1 MKSKLV
7 LAATLLL
14 IFSSPGN
21 AAECM
26 GVTYPEDAA
35 VGETKL
41 TLNGLGL
48 REATAMK
55 IDVYVAALY
64 LEDRSSSGD
73 TILNSVTPKKLTLTF
88 LRNVSK
94 RQISSAWSKGL
105 KKIAGGNL
113 ENLEDRISK
122 LNGWMADLTE
132 GSTLTFTYRPQAD
145 ADADLEIEVN
155 GERRGAIPGNDFA
168 KTFLGIWL
176 GPKPVVNKGLKSG
189 LLGGSCN

>member
-26 GVTYPEDAA
+26 GVTYPEDAV

-64 LEDRSSSGD
+64 LEDRSSSGG
-73 TILNSVTPKKLTLTF
+73 TILNSVTPKHLPLTF

-155 GERRGAIPGNDFA
+155 GKRRGAIPGNDFA
-168 KTFLGIWL
+168 KAFLGIWL